1 MNTIRFKTV
10 VHNGII
16 RIPDE
21 HKEFSDKKVEVVLLI
36 QDNTQERKKRF
47 MASVKK
53 HKFRLPSDYRF
64 DREVVE
70 TG

>member
-1 MNTIRFKTV
+1 MNTIRFETV

-21 HKEFSDKKVEVVLLI
+21 YRDFSDKKVEVVLLI
-36 QDNTQERKKRF
+36 QDNTQERKNRF
-47 MASVKK
+47 LASVKK

-64 DREVVE
+64 DREE
-70 TG
+70 FNER